1 MAKNYIRTI
10 CVFLIKMK
18 LNIINNYK
26 TIYYNIIINFYLILN
41 LFLPLYN
48 DVIISMHN
56 QATKNLFGDIKKIK
70 RIRII
75 EFLNE
80 LEDKDK
86 LLLDKNNN
94 LLVIE
99 YKHEDYV
106 EYDSESES
114 ENKLNSIN
122 KKNNKGVLVEL
133 KKLLNNSI
141 KTE

>member
-99 YKHEDYV
+99 YNYEDYV

>member
-1 MAKNYIRTI
+1 
-10 CVFLIKMK
+10 MK

-99 YKHEDYV
+99 YNYEDYV

>member
-1 MAKNYIRTI
+1 
-10 CVFLIKMK
+10 MK

-26 TIYYNIIINFYLILN
+26 TIYYNILTIFYLILN
-41 LFLPLYN
+41 LFLPLYES
-48 DVIISMHN
+48 VIISMHN

-70 RIRII
+70 RIRMI

>member
-1 MAKNYIRTI
+1 
-10 CVFLIKMK
+10 MK

-99 YKHEDYV
+99 YNYEDYV

-114 ENKLNSIN
+114 ENELNSIN

>member
-1 MAKNYIRTI
+1 
-10 CVFLIKMK
+10 MK

-26 TIYYNIIINFYLILN
+26 TIYYNIITNFYLILN
-41 LFLPLYN
+41 LFLPLYE